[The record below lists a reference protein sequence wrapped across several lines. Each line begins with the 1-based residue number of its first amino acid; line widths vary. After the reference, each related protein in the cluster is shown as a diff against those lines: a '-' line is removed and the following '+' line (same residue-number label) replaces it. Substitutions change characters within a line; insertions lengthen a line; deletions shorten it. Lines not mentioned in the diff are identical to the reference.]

1 VLRHRIRSR
10 NLRYRFLLT
19 AGLLFLAALTRG
31 QPDQLRVACVGS
43 ASLFGP
49 ATSTTEDQTSPAQ
62 LQRLL
67 GDRYQV
73 RTFRSDSGYAEAYR
87 FMPDIVFLELDTL
100 VGSFLRLPSRPRVV
114 LLIPPTVTSTGI
126 PDSSQTPA
134 DSLFISRLQQRAY
147 ESGCEIVNLR
157 TFFLGLGHIFWKER
171 GPTPA
176 GAGLLASRLNEA
188 VSLGNAP
195 QFDLLAASQIR
206 GSHTSYFGFDCCDFT
221 FEGRNAKIVSPKR
234 TAPGRPWIWR
244 ARFWGHEPQTEI
256 ALLERGFHLV
266 FCDVSELFGNSE
278 AIGIWNR
285 FYEIL
290 ANAGLSTKTALEG
303 FSRGGLYIYRWAV
316 VNADRVAC
324 IYADAPVLD
333 FKSWPGGKGRGG
345 GNPAEW
351 ERFKLN
357 FGLASEQEALA
368 FTGNPLDLA
377 REIAAAGFPM
387 LHVCGD
393 ADRTVPIEENTDI
406 FEKKILTYGGH
417 ITVIRKPGIGHHPHS
432 LPNPQPIVDFILN
445 SVGKQ

>member
-1 VLRHRIRSR
+1 M
-10 NLRYRFLLT
+10 
-19 AGLLFLAALTRG
+19 
-31 QPDQLRVACVGS
+31 
-43 ASLFGP
+43 
-49 ATSTTEDQTSPAQ
+49 
-62 LQRLL
+62 L

-73 RTFRSDSGYAEAYR
+73 RSFLTAKEYAEAHR
-87 FMPDIVFLELDTL
+87 FLPDIVFLECDTL
-100 VGSFLRLPSRPRVV
+100 AGSFLRMPSRPRVV
-114 LLIPPTVTSTGI
+114 LLIVPSVASTGI
-126 PDSSQTPA
+126 PDSSQTHA
-134 DSLFISRLQQRAY
+134 DSLLISRLQQRAF

-157 TFFLGLGHIFWKER
+157 TFFLGLGHTVSKER
-171 GPTPA
+171 GPTSA
-176 GAGLLASRLNEA
+176 GAGLLASRLREV
-188 VSLGNAP
+188 VSLGNDP
-195 QFDLLAASQIR
+195 QFNLLAASEIR
-206 GSHTSYFGFDCCDFT
+206 GSRTSYFGFDCCDFT
-221 FEGRNAKIVSPKR
+221 FESRNAKIVRPKR

-266 FCDVSELFGNSE
+266 FCDVAELFGNTE

-285 FYEIL
+285 FYEML
-290 ANAGLSTKTALEG
+290 TKAGLSTKTVLEG

-316 VNADRVAC
+316 VNPDRVAC

-351 ERFKLN
+351 ERFKRN
-357 FGLASEQEALA
+357 FHLASEDEALA
-368 FTGNPLDLA
+368 FEGNPLDLA
-377 REIAAAGFPM
+377 REIAGAGFPM

-393 ADRTVPIEENTDI
+393 ADSTVPIEENTDI
-406 FEKKILTYGGH
+406 FEKKILTCGGH